1 MSVKAPAEKNFRRSK
16 VKPVKKTEARRLS
29 RRALRIVL
37 PALLALFAAYRAFDL
52 VLTAA
57 TLRVQRINLHGN
69 DRLSSGEVQA
79 LIDGIRGSN
88 ILSVDLAEYRV
99 RLKQSPWVAEVALRR
114 VLPSTIEVFIS
125 ERRPLG
131 VCRLGNQL
139 YLLDRTAFIIDEYG
153 PQYAN
158 LDLPIID
165 GVVRAPSG
173 GGGAKARGVQ
183 PVGEPVIDE
192 ERTDLAARV
201 IDSLTSHKALLDR
214 VSQIDVSDS
223 RDALLLLD
231 NDTALLHIGNEKFVE
246 RLQLYLDMAP
256 ALKQHVPEMD
266 YVDLRFGKG
275 IVVHPVGGKARSQ
288 SAAPAAMDPDL
299 EAPPEIDSPGVTGSA
314 VTGPAVTKNAGGHG
328 SKPRPVKPGPPR

>member
-16 VKPVKKTEARRLS
+16 VKPVKKTEARRIS
-29 RRALRIVL
+29 IRVLRIAL
-37 PALLALFAAYRAFDL
+37 PVALALFAAYRAFDL

-57 TLRVQRINLHGN
+57 TLRVQRIVVHGN
-69 DRLSSGEVQA
+69 ERLSAGEVQA
-79 LIDGIRGSN
+79 LVEGMRGTN
-88 ILSVDLAEYRV
+88 ILSVDLPEYRG
-99 RLKQSPWVAEVALRR
+99 RLMQSPWVAEVALRR

-131 VCRLGNQL
+131 LCRLGSQL
-139 YLLDRTAFIIDEYG
+139 YLLDRTAQLIDEYG

-165 GVVRAPSG
+165 GVVRAPAGVRRAGSR
-173 GGGAKARGVQ
+173 GA

-192 ERTDLAARV
+192 ARTELAARV
-201 IDSLTSHKALLDR
+201 IDSLASHKALLDR

-223 RDALLLLD
+223 RDALILLD
-231 NDTALLHIGNEKFVE
+231 DDTALLHIGNEKFVE

-275 IVVHPVGGKARSQ
+275 IVVHPVGGKLPARA
-288 SAAPAAMDPDL
+288 AAPATTDPDI
-299 EAPPEIDSPGVTGSA
+299 EAPPEVDVPA
-314 VTGPAVTKNAGGHG
+314 PAQPALAQPAVKKNAARRG
-328 SKPRPVKPGPPR
+328 SRTRPVKPGSRR